1 VPMDERTLQ
10 LLEFDRVR
18 DEVAGLC
25 VSPQGAALVA
35 EQPVE
40 TDGQRV
46 AERLSMAS
54 ALRSAMAYAPGL
66 PSFDFPGVEGAL
78 ASLAKQGASLDGE
91 ELAALGRS
99 ILSSL
104 KLRRYVLKALPA
116 QQDGEP
122 PGDGPAGRS
131 ASPVGRVADIARS
144 IPDLSALSRSIF
156 RTVDHD
162 GQLREKD
169 LPTLAAIRERIR
181 RQREDTERAARAV
194 MDEETSRSWWQ
205 TNLPAQRD
213 GRLVLPLKAQY
224 KGRVPGI
231 VHELS
236 ASGSTV
242 FIEPLSVVEM
252 NNAVVQEEAQYRQE
266 VHRIL
271 HSLSTEAAARLGDL
285 AAMSASVAVLDSL
298 LARARWAAAHDG
310 VAAAR
315 AEGGFRLVQAR
326 HPLLGAAAV
335 PISVAAGGTERVLI
349 ITGPN
354 TGGKTVS
361 LKTAGLL
368 AALNQFGME
377 VPAAPG
383 TELAVFDGI
392 WADIG
397 DEQSISQ
404 NLSTFSSHV
413 QNLAR
418 FAEGAG
424 PRSLVLLDELGA
436 GTDPQEGVALAMAL
450 LDHFL
455 STGALVICTTHHGIL
470 KNYGATR
477 AGAQNASMGFDRESL
492 APTFRILMGVPGESH
507 ALEIARRRGMSE
519 PIIRDAEDYLSDE
532 RTDVSELVKQLSE
545 RHRKLAEQELEHRAR
560 ETDLREKRR
569 TTDLKEL
576 ALRQKE
582 LELRRHGLRELR
594 EFVEGARREWEQLK
608 NSAGVSGAEAAR
620 TFAGFADRMRERIER
635 EEDRI
640 VEERERLLPDEGF
653 EVRPGMEVLI
663 RGTGRRGRVVR
674 KDRGRRW
681 IVETETVR
689 VSLGPGEMRPAPETD
704 AGSRVTVSFAPS
716 EAGGLPQIQLDVRG
730 MRLDEAL
737 RALERQID
745 SALVHG
751 LREFGVVHGKGEGI
765 LQKGIHDYL
774 RDAPAVADFGFAVPE
789 DGGSGK
795 TRVTLK
801 G

>member
-1 VPMDERTLQ
+1 MNDGTPMDERTLE
-10 LLEFDRVR
+10 LLEFDRIR
-18 DEVAGLC
+18 EGVAELC
-25 VSPQGAALVA
+25 VSPQGAALVSG
-35 EQPVE
+35 QPVE
-40 TDGQRV
+40 IEGERIE
-46 AERLSMAS
+46 ERL
-54 ALRSAMAYAPGL
+54 AMAAAMRRAMETAAVL
-66 PSFDFPGVEGAL
+66 PSFDFPGTAGAL
-78 ASLAKQGASLDGE
+78 ASLAKHGASLDGE
-91 ELAALGRS
+91 ELAAVGRS

-104 KLRRYVLKALPA
+104 KLRRYVLKAM
-116 QQDGEP
+116 
-122 PGDGPAGRS
+122 PAG
-131 ASPVGRVADIARS
+131 AAGSPEGKLGDLARC
-144 IPDLSALSRSIF
+144 IPDLSALSRAIF

-169 LPTLAAIRERIR
+169 LPSLAAIRDRIR
-181 RQREDTERAARAV
+181 RQREDTERAARALL
-194 MDEETSRSWWQ
+194 DEETSRAWWQ

-213 GRLVLPLKAQY
+213 GRLVLPLKARY
-224 KGRVPGI
+224 RGRVPGI

-242 FIEPLSVVEM
+242 FVEPLSVVEL
-252 NNAVVQEEAQYRQE
+252 NNAVVHEEALYRQE

-271 HSLSTEAAARLGDL
+271 RALSGEAAARLADL
-285 AAMSASVAVLDSL
+285 AAMSDAVAVLDSL
-298 LARARWAAAHDG
+298 LARARWAAAYG
-310 VAAAR
+310 CVAAAR
-315 AEGGFRLVQAR
+315 SVDGFRLVLAR
-326 HPLLGAAAV
+326 HPLLGTGAV
-335 PISVAAGGTERVLI
+335 PISMAAGGADRVLI

-361 LKTAGLL
+361 LKTVGLL
-368 AALNQFGME
+368 AAINQFGME

-383 TELAVFDGI
+383 TELPVFDGI

-404 NLSTFSSHV
+404 NLSTFSAHV

-455 STGALVICTTHHGIL
+455 AAGALVICTTHHGIL
-470 KNYGATR
+470 KNFGATR
-477 AGAQNASMGFDRESL
+477 RGAQNASMGFDRESL

-507 ALEIARRRGMSE
+507 ALEIARRQRMSE
-519 PIIRDAEDYLSDE
+519 PIVRDAEAYLSDE
-532 RTDVSELVKQLSE
+532 RTEVSELVKQLSE
-545 RHRKLAEQELEHRAR
+545 RHRRLAEQEQEHRVR
-560 ETDLREKRR
+560 ETDLREQRR
-569 TTDLKEL
+569 STDLKEL
-576 ALRQKE
+576 SLRQKE

-594 EFVEGARREWEQLK
+594 EFVESARREWEALK
-608 NSAGVSGAEAAR
+608 GSAGVSGAEAAR
-620 TFAGFADRMRERIER
+620 SFAGFADRMRERIER

-640 VEERERLLPDEGF
+640 AEERDRLVTDDGF
-653 EVRPGMEVLI
+653 EPRPGMEVLV
-663 RGTGRRGRVVR
+663 RGTGRRGRVLR

-689 VSLGPGEMRPAPETD
+689 VSLGPGEMRPAPEPD
-704 AGSRVTVSFAPS
+704 AAARVSVSFTPS
-716 EAGGLPQIQLDVRG
+716 ETGGLPTIQLDVRG

-737 RALERQID
+737 RALERQLD
-745 SALVHG
+745 SSLVHG

-774 RDAPAVADFGFAVPE
+774 RESPAVADFGFAVPE
-789 DGGSGK
+789 DGGTGK

>member
-1 VPMDERTLQ
+1 VDDRTLR
-10 LLEFDRVR
+10 LLEFDRIR
-18 DEVAGLC
+18 GEVADLC

-35 EQPVE
+35 GQPVE
-40 TDGQRV
+40 TDGDRV
-46 AERLSMAS
+46 AERLAMTA
-54 ALRSAMAYAPGL
+54 ALRRAMETAAGL
-66 PSFDFPGVEGAL
+66 PSLDFPETSGAL
-78 ASLAKQGASLDGE
+78 ASLAKEGASLDGE

-116 QQDGEP
+116 GRDEL
-122 PGDGPAGRS
+122 AG
-131 ASPVGRVADIARS
+131 SPEARLADLARC

-156 RTVDHD
+156 KTVDHD
-162 GQLREKD
+162 GRLREKD
-169 LPTLAAIRERIR
+169 LPSLAAIRDRIR
-181 RQREDTERAARAV
+181 RQREQTERAARV
-194 MDEETSRSWWQ
+194 LMDEETSRSWWQ

-213 GRLVLPLKAQY
+213 GRLVLPLKAHY
-224 KGRVPGI
+224 RGRVPGI

-242 FIEPLSVVEM
+242 FVEPLSVVEM
-252 NNAVVQEEAQYRQE
+252 NNAVVQEEALYRRE

-271 HSLSTEAAARLGDL
+271 RTLSAEAAARLGDL
-285 AAMSASVAVLDSL
+285 AAMSDAVAVIDSH
-298 LARARWAAAHDG
+298 LARARWASAHAC
-310 VAAAR
+310 VPSAR
-315 AEGGFRLVQAR
+315 AADGFRLVAAR
-326 HPLLGAAAV
+326 HPLIGSGAV
-335 PISVAAGGTERVLI
+335 PITMTMTGADRVLI

-361 LKTAGLL
+361 LKTVGLL

-383 TELAVFDGI
+383 TELPVFDGI

-404 NLSTFSSHV
+404 NLSTFSAHV

-455 STGALVICTTHHGIL
+455 SVGALVLCTTHHGIL

-477 AGAQNASMGFDRESL
+477 KGAQNASMGFDRESL

-507 ALEIARRRGMSE
+507 ALEIARRRLLSE
-519 PIIRDAEDYLSDE
+519 PIIRDAEAYLSDE
-532 RTDVSELVKQLSE
+532 RTDVSELVKQLSD
-545 RHRKLAEQELEHRAR
+545 RHRKLAEQEQEHRTR
-560 ETDLREKRR
+560 ETDLRERRR

-576 ALRQKE
+576 SLRQKE

-594 EFVEGARREWEQLK
+594 EFVETARREWEALK
-608 NSAGVSGAEAAR
+608 SSAGVSGAEAAR
-620 TFAGFADRMRERIER
+620 SFSGFADRMRERIER

-640 VEERERLLPDEGF
+640 VEERERLQPEEGF
-653 EVRPGMEVLI
+653 EPRPGMEVLV

-689 VSLGPGEMRPAPETD
+689 VSLGPWEMRPAPEAD
-704 AGSRVTVSFAPS
+704 AGSRVSVSFTPS
-716 EAGGLPQIQLDVRG
+716 EAGGLPSIQLDVRG
-730 MRLDEAL
+730 MRLEEAL
-737 RALERQID
+737 KALERQID

-751 LREFGVVHGKGEGI
+751 LHEFGVVHGKGEGI

-774 RDAPAVADFGFAVPE
+774 SDAPAVAEYGFAVPE
-789 DGGSGK
+789 DGGAGK

>member
-1 VPMDERTLQ
+1 MDERTLQ
-10 LLEFDRVR
+10 LLEFDRIR
-18 DEVAGLC
+18 GEVADLC

-35 EQPVE
+35 GQAVE
-40 TDGQRV
+40 TDGDRV
-46 AERLSMAS
+46 AERL
-54 ALRSAMAYAPGL
+54 AMAAALHRAVETAAAL
-66 PSFDFPGVEGAL
+66 PSFDFPGVDGAL

-91 ELAALGRS
+91 ELAAVGRS

-116 QQDGEP
+116 GP
-122 PGDGPAGRS
+122 PG
-131 ASPVGRVADIARS
+131 SPEAKLADIARC

-162 GQLREKD
+162 GLLREKD
-169 LPTLAAIRERIR
+169 LPSLGSIRDRIR
-181 RQREDTERAARAV
+181 RQREDTERAARAL
-194 MDEETSRSWWQ
+194 MDEETARTWWQ

-213 GRLVLPLKAQY
+213 GRLVLPLKAQF

-242 FIEPLSVVEM
+242 FIEPLSVVEL
-252 NNAVVQEEAQYRQE
+252 NNAVVQEEALYRQE

-271 HSLSTEAAARLGDL
+271 RALSAEAAARLGEL
-285 AAMSASVAVLDSL
+285 SAMSGAVAVLDSL
-298 LARARWAAAHDG
+298 LARARWAGAHSC
-310 VAAAR
+310 VPAAR
-315 AEGGFRLVQAR
+315 SEGAFRLVLAR
-326 HPLLGAAAV
+326 HPLLGPGAV
-335 PISVAAGGTERVLI
+335 PISMAAGGADRVLI

-361 LKTAGLL
+361 LKTVGLL

-377 VPAAPG
+377 VPTAPG
-383 TELAVFDGI
+383 TELPVFDGL

-404 NLSTFSSHV
+404 NLSTFSAHV

-418 FAEGAG
+418 FAERAG

-455 STGALVICTTHHGIL
+455 SSGALVICTTHHGIL
-470 KNYGATR
+470 KNFGATR
-477 AGAQNASMGFDRESL
+477 RGAQNASMGFDGESL

-507 ALEIARRRGMSE
+507 ALEIARRRHMPE
-519 PIIRDAEDYLSDE
+519 PIIRDAEAYLSDE

-545 RHRKLAEQELEHRAR
+545 RHRKLAEQEREHQVR

-569 TTDLKEL
+569 TTDLL
-576 ALRQKE
+576 SLSLRQKE
-582 LELRRHGLRELR
+582 LELRRHGLRDLR
-594 EFVEGARREWEQLK
+594 EFVETARREWEALK
-608 NSAGVSGAEAAR
+608 NSVGVSGAEAAR
-620 TFAGFADRMRERIER
+620 SFSGFADRMRERIER

-640 VEERERLLPDEGF
+640 AEERDRLVPDEGF
-653 EVRPGMEVLI
+653 EVRPGMEVLV
-663 RGTGRRGRVVR
+663 RRTGRRGRVVR

-689 VSLGPGEMRPAPETD
+689 VSLAPGELGPAPED
-704 AGSRVTVSFAPS
+704 RAGSQVSVSFTPS
-716 EAGGLPQIQLDVRG
+716 EAGGLPHVQLDVRG

-737 RALERQID
+737 KSLERQID

-751 LREFGVVHGKGEGI
+751 LHEFGVVHGKGEGI

-774 RDAPAVADFGFAVPE
+774 RDSSAVSDFAFAVPE
-789 DGGSGK
+789 DGGTGK

>member
-1 VPMDERTLQ
+1 MPMDERTLQ

-18 DEVAGLC
+18 GEVADLC
-25 VSPQGAALVA
+25 ASPQGAALVA
-35 EQPVE
+35 GQPVE
-40 TDGQRV
+40 TDGERI
-46 AERLSMAS
+46 AERLAMAA
-54 ALRSAMAYAPGL
+54 ALRRAMAGAAAL
-66 PSFDFPGVEGAL
+66 PSFDFPTVEGAL
-78 ASLAKQGASLDGE
+78 TSLAKQGASLDGE
-91 ELAALGRS
+91 ELAAVGRS

-116 QQDGEP
+116 ERDSTSAREA
-122 PGDGPAGRS
+122 PAAGA
-131 ASPVGRVADIARS
+131 ASPEGRLSDIARS

-156 RTVDHD
+156 KTVDHD

-169 LPTLAAIRERIR
+169 LPSLAVIRDRIR
-181 RQREDTERAARAV
+181 RQREDTERAARAL
-194 MDEETSRSWWQ
+194 MDEETARSYWQ
-205 TNLPAQRD
+205 TNLPALRD

-224 KGRVPGI
+224 RGRVPGI

-242 FIEPLSVVEM
+242 FIEPFPVVEL
-252 NNAVVQEEAQYRQE
+252 NNAVVQDEAQYRQE

-271 HSLSTEAAARLGDL
+271 RSLSVETAARLPDL

-298 LARARWAAAHDG
+298 LARARWASSHEG
-310 VAAAR
+310 IAAAR
-315 AEGGFRLVQAR
+315 AESGFRLVLAR
-326 HPLLGAAAV
+326 HPLLGSAAV
-335 PISVAAGGTERVLI
+335 PITMSAGGAERVLI

-383 TELAVFDGI
+383 TELPVFDGI

-477 AGAQNASMGFDRESL
+477 KGAQNASMGFDRESL

-507 ALEIARRRGMSE
+507 ALEIARRRRMPE
-519 PIIRDAEDYLSDE
+519 PIIRDAEAYLSDE

-545 RHRKLAEQELEHRAR
+545 RHRKLAEQEQEHHAR

-569 TTDLKEL
+569 STDLKEL
-576 ALRQKE
+576 SLRQKE

-594 EFVEGARREWEQLK
+594 EFVESARREWEALK
-608 NSAGVSGAEAAR
+608 SSTAVSGAEAAR
-620 TFAGFADRMRERIER
+620 SFSGFADRMRERIER
-635 EEDRI
+635 EEERI
-640 VEERERLLPDEGF
+640 AEERERLLPDEGF
-653 EVRPGMEVLI
+653 EPRPGMEVLV

-689 VSLGPGEMRPAPETD
+689 VSLGPGEMHPAPAID
-704 AGSRVTVSFAPS
+704 ATSAVSVSFTPS
-716 EAGGLPQIQLDVRG
+716 EAGGLPTIQLDVRG

-737 RALERQID
+737 KALERQID
-745 SALVHG
+745 TALVHG

-765 LQKGIHDYL
+765 LASGIHGYL
-774 RDAPAVADFGFAVPE
+774 RDSPAVAEYGYAVPE

>member
-1 VPMDERTLQ
+1 MDERTLR
-10 LLEFDRVR
+10 LLEFDRIR
-18 DEVAGLC
+18 AEIADLC
-25 VSPQGAALVA
+25 VSPHGASLVA
-35 EQPVE
+35 GQPVE
-40 TDGQRV
+40 TDGDRV
-46 AERLSMAS
+46 AERLAMAA
-54 ALRSAMAYAPGL
+54 ALRRAMGNAAGL
-66 PSFDFPGVEGAL
+66 PSFDFPGLGGAL

-91 ELAALGRS
+91 ELAAVGRS
-99 ILSSL
+99 VLSSL
-104 KLRRYVLKALPA
+104 KLRRYVLKALSADRETAAPRA
-116 QQDGEP
+116 TDLGAVP
-122 PGDGPAGRS
+122 PEQKL
-131 ASPVGRVADIARS
+131 ADIARC
-144 IPDLSALSRSIF
+144 IPDLSALSRAIF
-156 RTVDHD
+156 HTVDHD

-169 LPTLAAIRERIR
+169 LPTLSAIRGRIR
-181 RQREDTERAARAV
+181 RQREDTERAARSL
-194 MDEETSRSWWQ
+194 MDEETARTWWQ

-224 KGRVPGI
+224 RGRVPGI

-252 NNAVVQEEAQYRQE
+252 NNAVVQEEALYRQE

-271 HSLSTEAAARLGDL
+271 RSLSAEAASRLGDL
-285 AAMSASVAVLDSL
+285 SAMSDAVAVLDSL
-298 LARARWAAAHDG
+298 LARARWATAHDG
-310 VAAAR
+310 MAAAR
-315 AEGGFRLVQAR
+315 ADAGFRLVLAR
-326 HPLLGAAAV
+326 HPLLGNDAV
-335 PISVAAGGTERVLI
+335 PISIAAAGADRVLI

-361 LKTAGLL
+361 LKTVGLL

-383 TELAVFDGI
+383 TELPVFDGI

-404 NLSTFSSHV
+404 NLSTFSAHV

-455 STGALVICTTHHGIL
+455 STGALLICTTHHGIL

-477 AGAQNASMGFDRESL
+477 RGAQNASMGFDRESL
-492 APTFRILMGVPGESH
+492 APTFRILMGVPGASH
-507 ALEIARRRGMSE
+507 ALEIARRRRMPES
-519 PIIRDAEDYLSDE
+519 IIRDAEAYLSDE

-545 RHRKLAEQELEHRAR
+545 RHQTLAEKEQEHQVR
-560 ETDLREKRR
+560 ETDLREQRR

-576 ALRQKE
+576 SLRQKE

-594 EFVEGARREWEQLK
+594 EFVETARKEWESLK
-608 NSAGVSGAEAAR
+608 SSAGVTGAEAAR
-620 TFAGFADRMRERIER
+620 SFSGFADRMRERIER

-640 VEERERLLPDEGF
+640 VQERERLLPDEGF
-653 EVRPGMEVLI
+653 EVKPGMEVLV
-663 RGTGRRGRVVR
+663 RSTGRRGRVVR

-689 VSLGPGEMRPAPETD
+689 VSLVPGEMRPAPEAE
-704 AGSRVTVSFAPS
+704 AGSRVSVSFTPS

-730 MRLDEAL
+730 MRLDEAV

-745 SALVHG
+745 RALVHG
-751 LREFGVVHGKGEGI
+751 VREFGIVHGKGEGI

-774 RDAPAVADFGFAVPE
+774 RDSRAVSDYGFAVPE

>member
-1 VPMDERTLQ
+1 MPMDERTLR
-10 LLEFDRVR
+10 LLEFDRIR
-18 DEVAGLC
+18 AEVADLC

-40 TDGQRV
+40 TDGDR
-46 AERLSMAS
+46 AAGRLAMAA
-54 ALRSAMAYAPGL
+54 ALRGAMMGAPGL
-66 PSFDFPGVEGAL
+66 PSFDFPDVDGAL

-91 ELAALGRS
+91 ELAAIGRS

-116 QQDGEP
+116 ERDGAGVHGGASERAV
-122 PGDGPAGRS
+122 PAEARL
-131 ASPVGRVADIARS
+131 ADIARG

-156 RTVDHD
+156 RTVGHD

-169 LPTLAAIRERIR
+169 LPTLSSIRDRIR
-181 RQREDTERAARAV
+181 RQREETERAARSL
-194 MDEETSRSWWQ
+194 MDEETARAWWQ

-224 KGRVPGI
+224 RSRVPGI

-242 FIEPLSVVEM
+242 FIEPLAVVEL
-252 NNAVVQEEAQYRQE
+252 NNAVVQEEALYRQE
-266 VHRIL
+266 VHRL
-271 HSLSTEAAARLGDL
+271 LRTLSAETAARLADL
-285 AAMSASVAVLDSL
+285 AAMRDAVAELDSL
-298 LARARWAAAHDG
+298 LARARWASACDG
-310 VAAAR
+310 IAAAR
-315 AEGGFRLVQAR
+315 SSGGLRLVRAR
-326 HPLLGAAAV
+326 HPLLGPAAV
-335 PISVAAGGTERVLI
+335 PISLALGGDERVLI

-361 LKTAGLL
+361 LKTVGLL

-377 VPAAPG
+377 IPAAPG
-383 TELAVFDGI
+383 TELPIFDGL

-404 NLSTFSSHV
+404 NLSTFSAHV

-418 FAEGAG
+418 FAEEAG
-424 PRSLVLLDELGA
+424 PRSLVLIDELGA

-450 LDHFL
+450 LDHLL

-477 AGAQNASMGFDRESL
+477 TGAQNASMGFDRESL
-492 APTFRILMGVPGESH
+492 APTFGILMGVPGESH
-507 ALEIARRRGMSE
+507 ALEIARRRRMPE
-519 PIIRDAEDYLSDE
+519 PIIRDAEAYLSDE
-532 RTDVSELVKQLSE
+532 RTDVSELVKQLSD
-545 RHRKLAEQELEHRAR
+545 RHRKLAEREQEHRER

-569 TTDLKEL
+569 SADLKEL

-594 EFVEGARREWEQLK
+594 EFVETARREWEALK
-608 NSAGVSGAEAAR
+608 GSAAVSGAEAAQSFGS
-620 TFAGFADRMRERIER
+620 FAERMRERIVR

-640 VEERERLLPDEGF
+640 AEERERLLPDDGF
-653 EVRPGMEVLI
+653 EPMPGMEVLV
-663 RGTGRRGRVVR
+663 RGTGRRGWVVR
-674 KDRGRRW
+674 RDRGRRW

-689 VSLGPGEMRPAPETD
+689 VSLGPGEMRPAPAAD
-704 AGSRVTVSFAPS
+704 AASRVSVSFTPS
-716 EAGGLPQIQLDVRG
+716 EAGGLPQVQLDVRG

-737 RALERQID
+737 KAVERQID

-751 LREFGVVHGKGEGI
+751 LHEFGIVHGKGEGI

-789 DGGSGK
+789 DGGTGK
-795 TRVTLK
+795 TRVSLK

>member
-1 VPMDERTLQ
+1 
-10 LLEFDRVR
+10 
-18 DEVAGLC
+18 
-25 VSPQGAALVA
+25 
-35 EQPVE
+35 
-40 TDGQRV
+40 
-46 AERLSMAS
+46 
-54 ALRSAMAYAPGL
+54 
-66 PSFDFPGVEGAL
+66 
-78 ASLAKQGASLDGE
+78 
-91 ELAALGRS
+91 
-99 ILSSL
+99 
-104 KLRRYVLKALPA
+104 
-116 QQDGEP
+116 
-122 PGDGPAGRS
+122 
-131 ASPVGRVADIARS
+131 
-144 IPDLSALSRSIF
+144 
-156 RTVDHD
+156 
-162 GQLREKD
+162 
-169 LPTLAAIRERIR
+169 
-181 RQREDTERAARAV
+181 
-194 MDEETSRSWWQ
+194 MDEETARTWWQ

-224 KGRVPGI
+224 KGRVAGI

-242 FIEPLSVVEM
+242 FIEPLAVVEM
-252 NNAVVQEEAQYRQE
+252 NNAVVQEEALYRQE

-271 HSLSTEAAARLGDL
+271 RALSADAAGRLGEL
-285 AAMSASVAVLDSL
+285 TAMSGAVAVLDSL
-298 LARARWAAAHDG
+298 LARARWAVAHAG
-310 VAAAR
+310 VSAAR
-315 AEGGFRLVQAR
+315 AADGFRLVLAR
-326 HPLLGAAAV
+326 HPLLGRDAV
-335 PISVAAGGTERVLI
+335 PISIAAGGADRVLI

-361 LKTAGLL
+361 LKTVGLL
-368 AALNQFGME
+368 AAINQFGME

-383 TELAVFDGI
+383 TELPVFDGL

-413 QNLAR
+413 HNLAR

-470 KNYGATR
+470 KDYGATR
-477 AGAQNASMGFDRESL
+477 KGAQNASMGFDRESL

-507 ALEIARRRGMSE
+507 ALEIARRRLMPE
-519 PIIRDAEDYLSDE
+519 PIVRDAEAYLSDE

-545 RHRKLAEQELEHRAR
+545 RHRKLAEQEQEHRVR

-576 ALRQKE
+576 SLRQKE

-594 EFVEGARREWEQLK
+594 EFLEIARREWEALK
-608 NSAGVSGAEAAR
+608 NSVGVSGAEAAR
-620 TFAGFADRMRERIER
+620 SFSGFADRMRERIER

-640 VEERERLLPDEGF
+640 AEERERLVPDEDF
-653 EVRPGMEVLI
+653 EVQPGMEVLV
-663 RGTGRRGRVVR
+663 RGSGRRGRVVR

-689 VSLGPGEMRPAPETD
+689 VSLGPGEMHPAPEAD
-704 AGSRVTVSFAPS
+704 AASRVSVSFTPS
-716 EAGGLPQIQLDVRG
+716 EAGGLPTIQLDVRG
-730 MRLDEAL
+730 MRLDEAVK
-737 RALERQID
+737 ALERQID

-774 RDAPAVADFGFAVPE
+774 RDSPAVSDYGFAVPE
-789 DGGSGK
+789 DGGAGK

>member
-1 VPMDERTLQ
+1 MDERTLA
-10 LLEFDRVR
+10 LLEFDRIR
-18 DEVAGLC
+18 DGVAGSC

-35 EQPVE
+35 GQPVE
-40 TDGQRV
+40 TDPDRV
-46 AERLSMAS
+46 AERLALASMMRRAIESS
-54 ALRSAMAYAPGL
+54 AAA
-66 PSFDFPGVEGAL
+66 PSFDFPETVGAL
-78 ASLAKQGASLDGE
+78 AALGKQGASLDGE
-91 ELAALGRS
+91 ELAGIGRT

-104 KLRRYVLKALPA
+104 KLRRYVLKAVPSGA
-116 QQDGEP
+116 
-122 PGDGPAGRS
+122 PG
-131 ASPVGRVADIARS
+131 SPEEKLADIARL

-156 RTVDHD
+156 HTVDHD

-169 LPTLAAIRERIR
+169 LPGLAAIRDRIR
-181 RQREDTERAARAV
+181 RQREDTEKAARALLD
-194 MDEETSRSWWQ
+194 DETARTWWQ
-205 TNLPAQRD
+205 ANLPAQRD
-213 GRLVLPLKAQY
+213 GRLVLPVKTQY
-224 KGRVPGI
+224 RGRVPGI
-231 VHELS
+231 VHEMS
-236 ASGSTV
+236 ASGSTAFV
-242 FIEPLSVVEM
+242 EPLAIVEM
-252 NNAVVQEEAQYRQE
+252 NNAVVQEEAAYRQE

-271 HSLSTEAAARLGDL
+271 RALSAEAAGHLGDL
-285 AAMSASVAVLDSL
+285 AAMSDAVATLDSL
-298 LARARWAAAHDG
+298 LARARWAAAHGG

-315 AEGGFRLVQAR
+315 SVGGFRLVLAR
-326 HPLLGAAAV
+326 HPLLGPGAV
-335 PISVAAGGTERVLI
+335 PISMSVGGEDRVLI
-349 ITGPN
+349 VTGPN

-361 LKTAGLL
+361 LKTVGLL
-368 AALNQFGME
+368 AAINQFGME
-377 VPAAPG
+377 VPAGPG
-383 TELAVFDGI
+383 TELPVFDGI

-404 NLSTFSSHV
+404 SLSTFSAHV

-450 LDHFL
+450 LDHL
-455 STGALVICTTHHGIL
+455 LAAGALVICTTHHGIL
-470 KNYGATR
+470 KNFGATR
-477 AGAQNASMGFDRESL
+477 KGAQNASMGFDGESL

-507 ALEIARRRGMSE
+507 ALEIARRRGMPE
-519 PIIRDAEDYLSDE
+519 AIINDAEAYLTDE

-545 RHRKLAEQELEHRAR
+545 RHRKLAEQEQAHLVR

-569 TTDLKEL
+569 STDLKDL

-582 LELRRHGLRELR
+582 LELRRHGLRDLR
-594 EFVEGARREWEQLK
+594 EFVETARHEWESLK
-608 NSAGVSGAEAAR
+608 SSAGVSGAEAAS

-640 VEERERLLPDEGF
+640 AEERERLVHDDGF
-653 EVRPGMEVLI
+653 EPRPGMEVLV

-689 VSLGPGEMRPAPETD
+689 VSLGPGEMRPAPETPQT
-704 AGSRVTVSFAPS
+704 SRVSVSYTPS
-716 EAGGLPQIQLDVRG
+716 ETGGLPSIQIDVRG

-737 RALERQID
+737 KTLERQID

-765 LQKGIHDYL
+765 LQKGIHEYL
-774 RDAPAVADFGFAVPE
+774 RDAPSVADFAFAVPE

-795 TRVTLK
+795 TRVSLK

>member
-1 VPMDERTLQ
+1 MDERTLR

-18 DEVAGLC
+18 REVMDLC

-35 EQPVE
+35 AQRVE
-40 TDGQRV
+40 RDGGLV
-46 AERLSMAS
+46 AERLGMAA
-54 ALRSAMAYAPGL
+54 ALRRALESAPAL
-66 PSFDFPGVEGAL
+66 PSFDFPSVEGAL
-78 ASLAKQGASLDGE
+78 ASLAKEGASLDGE
-91 ELAALGRS
+91 ELAAIGRS
-99 ILSSL
+99 VLSSL
-104 KLRRYVLKALPA
+104 KLRRYVLKALPGIRDEA
-116 QQDGEP
+116 PAPEAPNGAPLP
-122 PGDGPAGRS
+122 PEARL
-131 ASPVGRVADIARS
+131 ADIARS
-144 IPDLSALSRSIF
+144 IPDLSPLSRSIF
-156 RTVDHD
+156 RTVDRD
-162 GQLREKD
+162 GHLREKD
-169 LPTLAAIRERIR
+169 LPTLAAIRDRIR
-181 RQREDTERAARAV
+181 RQREETERAARSL
-194 MDEETSRSWWQ
+194 MDVETDRTWWQ

-224 KGRVPGI
+224 RGRIPGI

-242 FIEPLSVVEM
+242 FIEPLAVVEM
-252 NNAVVQEEAQYRQE
+252 NNAVVQEEARYRQE
-266 VHRIL
+266 VQRIL
-271 HSLSTEAAARLGDL
+271 RSLSAEAAARRGDL
-285 AAMSASVAVLDSL
+285 AAMHDAVAALDSV
-298 LARARWAAAHDG
+298 LARARWAAAHGG

-315 AEGGFRLVQAR
+315 CEDGFRLVLAR
-326 HPLLGAAAV
+326 HPLLGSAAV
-335 PISVAAGGTERVLI
+335 PISMAAGGTDRVLI

-361 LKTAGLL
+361 LKTVGLL

-377 VPAAPG
+377 VPAAAG
-383 TELAVFDGI
+383 TELPVFDGI

-404 NLSTFSSHV
+404 NLSTFSAHV

-418 FAEGAG
+418 FAERAG

-455 STGALVICTTHHGIL
+455 AAGSLVICTTHHGIL

-507 ALEIARRRGMSE
+507 ALEIARRQLLSE
-519 PIIRDAEDYLSDE
+519 AIIRDAEAYLRDE
-532 RTDVSELVKQLSE
+532 RTDVSELVKQLAE
-545 RHRKLAEQELEHRAR
+545 RHRKLAEQEQEHRAR
-560 ETDLREKRR
+560 ETDLRERRR

-576 ALRQKE
+576 SLRQKE

-594 EFVEGARREWEQLK
+594 EFLENARREWEALK
-608 NSAGVSGAEAAR
+608 SSAAISGAEAAR
-620 TFAGFADRMRERIER
+620 TFSGFADRLRERIER
-635 EEDRI
+635 EEERI
-640 VEERERLLPDEGF
+640 AEERDRLQPAEPFD
-653 EVRPGMEVLI
+653 VAPGMEVLV

-689 VSLGPGEMRPAPETD
+689 VSLGPGEMRPAPPAD
-704 AGSRVTVSFAPS
+704 GASRVSVSFTPS
-716 EAGGLPQIQLDVRG
+716 EAGGLPSIQIDVRG
-730 MRLDEAL
+730 MRLEEAL
-737 RALERQID
+737 RAVERQID
-745 SALVHG
+745 VALVHG
-751 LREFGVVHGKGEGI
+751 LREFGIVHGKGEGI
-765 LQKGIHDYL
+765 LQKGIHEYL
-774 RDAPAVADFGFAVPE
+774 RGSPAVSEFGFAVPE

-795 TRVTLK
+795 TRVALR

>member
-1 VPMDERTLQ
+1 MDERTLQ
-10 LLEFDRVR
+10 LLEFDRIR
-18 DEVAGLC
+18 GAVADLC
-25 VSPQGAALVA
+25 VSPQGAALA
-35 EQPVE
+35 AGQPVE
-40 TDGQRV
+40 TDGGRV
-46 AERLSMAS
+46 AERLGMAA
-54 ALRSAMAYAPGL
+54 ALRRAVEAAAGL

-104 KLRRYVLKALPA
+104 KLRRYVLKALP
-116 QQDGEP
+116 DGS
-122 PGDGPAGRS
+122 PG
-131 ASPVGRVADIARS
+131 SPEARLADIARC

-156 RTVDHD
+156 HTVDHD
-162 GQLREKD
+162 GVLREKD
-169 LPTLAAIRERIR
+169 LPGLAAIRDRIR
-181 RQREDTERAARAV
+181 RQREDTEKAARALLD
-194 MDEETSRSWWQ
+194 DETARAWWQ
-205 TNLPAQRD
+205 SNLPAQRD
-213 GRLVLPLKAQY
+213 GRLVLPVKTQY
-224 KGRVPGI
+224 RGRVPGI
-231 VHELS
+231 VHEMS
-236 ASGSTV
+236 ASGSTAFV
-242 FIEPLSVVEM
+242 EPLAIVEM
-252 NNAVVQEEAQYRQE
+252 NNAVVQEEAAYRQE

-271 HSLSTEAAARLGDL
+271 RALSAEAAGHLGDL
-285 AAMSASVAVLDSL
+285 AAMSDAVAALDCL
-298 LARARWAAAHDG
+298 LARARWAGAHSC
-310 VAAAR
+310 VPAAR
-315 AEGGFRLVQAR
+315 CEGGFRLVLAR
-326 HPLLGAAAV
+326 HPLLGPGAV
-335 PISVAAGGTERVLI
+335 PISFSAGGDDRALI
-349 ITGPN
+349 VTGPN

-361 LKTAGLL
+361 LKTVGLL
-368 AALNQFGME
+368 AAINQFGME

-383 TELAVFDGI
+383 TELPVFDGI

-404 NLSTFSSHV
+404 SLSTFSAHV

-418 FAEGAG
+418 FAGGAG

-455 STGALVICTTHHGIL
+455 AAGALVICTTHHGIL
-470 KNYGATR
+470 KNFGATR
-477 AGAQNASMGFDRESL
+477 NGAQNASMGFDGESL

-507 ALEIARRRGMSE
+507 ALEIARRRGMPE
-519 PIIRDAEDYLSDE
+519 RIVRDAEAYLTDE

-569 TTDLKEL
+569 STDLKEL
-576 ALRQKE
+576 SLRQKE

-594 EFVEGARREWEQLK
+594 EFVETARHEWEALK
-608 NSAGVSGAEAAR
+608 NSVGVSGAEAAR
-620 TFAGFADRMRERIER
+620 SFSGFADRMRERIER

-640 VEERERLLPDEGF
+640 AEERERLVPDGDF
-653 EVRPGMEVLI
+653 EVRPGMEVLVQ
-663 RGTGRRGRVVR
+663 RSGRRGRVVR

-689 VSLGPGEMRPAPETD
+689 VSLGTGEMRPAPAADD
-704 AGSRVTVSFAPS
+704 ASRVSVSFTPS
-716 EAGGLPQIQLDVRG
+716 ESGGLPSIQLDVRG
-730 MRLDEAL
+730 MRLDEAV

-751 LREFGVVHGKGEGI
+751 LHEFGVVHGKGEGI

-774 RDAPAVADFGFAVPE
+774 RDSPAVSGYGFAVPE
-789 DGGSGK
+789 DGGTGK